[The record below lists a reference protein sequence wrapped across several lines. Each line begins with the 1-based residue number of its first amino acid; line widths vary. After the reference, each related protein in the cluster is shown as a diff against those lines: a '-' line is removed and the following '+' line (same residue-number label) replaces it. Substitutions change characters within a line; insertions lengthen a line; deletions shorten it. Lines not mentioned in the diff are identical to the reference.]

1 MLTLQRVLCPVDF
14 SETSRRALR
23 HALAISRWHESELTV
38 LHAED
43 VLLHAASVRAVG
55 YPERAARQYQEL
67 RVLIDDAGGKGR
79 SVKVHVV
86 TGDPVS
92 KILEHATY
100 DASSLIVMGTH
111 GRSGLTLA
119 VLGSVTERVVRQSPI
134 PVLTIPPSAEL
145 RDDLMPFD
153 SILCASDF
161 SAACRKAL
169 DMAILMGQEAD
180 ARLILLHALQLPE
193 YDPGIV
199 PVPRPVSTRSEYSEF
214 LKDALRRLRGGL
226 PADAVFRCRPEPV
239 VAEGRPADVILET
252 ASREDVKL
260 IVMGVQTR
268 GALDRLIFGSTTR
281 SVMQAAACPVLSIRA
296 SQAAEPWPTRTPVA
310 REGLATATT
319 GL

>member
-1 MLTLQRVLCPVDF
+1 
-14 SETSRRALR
+14 
-23 HALAISRWHESELTV
+23 
-38 LHAED
+38 
-43 VLLHAASVRAVG
+43 
-55 YPERAARQYQEL
+55 
-67 RVLIDDAGGKGR
+67 
-79 SVKVHVV
+79 
-86 TGDPVS
+86 
-92 KILEHATY
+92 
-100 DASSLIVMGTH
+100 
-111 GRSGLTLA
+111 
-119 VLGSVTERVVRQSPI
+119 
-134 PVLTIPPSAEL
+134 L

-226 PADAVFRCRPEPV
+226 PADAVCRCRPEPV

-296 SQAAEPWPTRTPVA
+296 SQAAEPWPPRAPVA